1 MKCPFRVGVAFE
13 YNYIGKNIREDMTDS
28 NKYIEAAQHSVFED
42 CYKDECPYYVSF
54 SGTCE
59 RIEDDRD

>member
-42 CYKDECPYYVSF
+42 CYKDECPYYNYNGS
-54 SGTCE
+54 CE
-59 RIEDDRD
+59 RINND